1 MGVPRIP
8 HLQRDKKPLMAGFGM
23 AGSQLPQ
30 TITAGGKTRLVS
42 QHLRNDPHLG
52 ITTERIERVIE
63 HWIIRGIRTERDGS
77 QSRCYIAFVPG
88 LDEMVRVAV
97 SMDDE
102 VIITGFRDRTA
113 TRHWNTGN
121 RGYFVRNYQNLE
133 ERNAG

>member
-1 MGVPRIP
+1 
-8 HLQRDKKPLMAGFGM
+8 MAGFGM

-77 QSRCYIAFVPG
+77 HSRCYIAFVPG

-121 RGYFVRNYQNLE
+121 SGYFVRNYQNLE